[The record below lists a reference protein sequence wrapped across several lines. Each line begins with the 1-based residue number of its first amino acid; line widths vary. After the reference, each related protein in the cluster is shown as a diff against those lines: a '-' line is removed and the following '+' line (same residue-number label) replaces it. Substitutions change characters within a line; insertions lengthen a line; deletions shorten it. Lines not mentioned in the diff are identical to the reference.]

1 MSATARYSTFAR
13 NQAGERGG
21 AVATIARD
29 EDAEA
34 ETIFDSTILWD
45 NDAPES
51 LAVLN
56 NIDTP
61 YEAFAKSRFSHSLIQ
76 GSGGSGSSGGFWD
89 IDDHGNGS
97 YDDGNNVD
105 ADPLFEY
112 HGFSNG
118 GRVETVAFYSDQS
131 AAFNGGD
138 EDSCPDTDARGKPRP
153 ARGGCDIGAF
163 EYQLSD
169 KGPLIFNDRFE
180 SANP

>member
-76 GSGGSGSSGGFWD
+76 GSRGSGRSGGLWD
-89 IDDHGNGS
+89 VDDHGKGS
-97 YDDGNNVD
+97 DDDRDNAD
-105 ADPLFEY
+105 ADPLVE
-112 HGFSNG
+112 HDGGLRG
-118 GRVETVAFYSDQS
+118 GRVEA
-131 AAFNGGD
+131 
-138 EDSCPDTDARGKPRP
+138 EPDH
-153 ARGGCDIGAF
+153 
-163 EYQLSD
+163 
-169 KGPLIFNDRFE
+169 
-180 SANP
+180 